1 MATSSWEKAPN
12 GDIIAA
18 PVAAWDAV
26 IGGTYVL
33 LRIQYGEQEHQDVQ
47 AVQVGMTAE
56 QARLLADDLRIM
68 ADRLDERDWGEA
80 QEP

>member
-1 MATSSWEKAPN
+1 MATNGWEKAPN
-12 GDIIAA
+12 GKIAA

-33 LRIQYGEQEHQDVQ
+33 LRIQYGEHEHQDVQ

-68 ADRLDERDWGEA
+68 ADRLDEQDWGEA

>member
-1 MATSSWEKAPN
+1 MATSAWEKAPN
-12 GDIIAA
+12 GDIIAE

-33 LRIQYGEQEHQDVQ
+33 LRIQYGEQEHQEVQ

-68 ADRLDERDWGEA
+68 ADRLDEQDWGEA
-80 QEP
+80 GEP

>member
-1 MATSSWEKAPN
+1 MATSGWEKAPN
-12 GDIIAA
+12 GKIAA

-33 LRIQYGEQEHQDVQ
+33 LRIQYGEHEHQDVQ

-68 ADRLDERDWGEA
+68 ADRLDEQDWGEA